1 LDDISITMNYEKNI
15 SDYESQQKKNK
26 PWIFK
31 DIK

>member
-1 LDDISITMNYEKNI
+1 MNYEKNI
-15 SDYESQQKKNK
+15 TDYESQQKKNK

>member
-1 LDDISITMNYEKNI
+1 MNYEQSI
-15 SDYESQQKKNK
+15 TDYELLQKKNK